1 MEQLLREKT
10 ESYDDLESAKLRL
23 DSEVE
28 SNRTMI
34 IELREIIRH
43 LETDLE
49 ARCKTS
55 RQQQQV
61 VIQSLVCGL
70 LLFTRAVVNFRKI
83 NWLIKLSKA
92 FDRINW
98 VKLMAILAD
107 IGVDWRDRNLIKE
120 LYINQKAFVMVGE
133 TISEAC
139 GIGRGVRQGCS
150 LSPLLLLFMMRLCS
164 QKSTKNV

>member
-83 NWLIKLSKA
+83 NWLIKLS
-92 FDRINW
+92 
-98 VKLMAILAD
+98 
-107 IGVDWRDRNLIKE
+107 LIH
-120 LYINQKAFVMVGE
+120 I
-133 TISEAC
+133 
-139 GIGRGVRQGCS
+139 
-150 LSPLLLLFMMRLCS
+150 
-164 QKSTKNV
+164 